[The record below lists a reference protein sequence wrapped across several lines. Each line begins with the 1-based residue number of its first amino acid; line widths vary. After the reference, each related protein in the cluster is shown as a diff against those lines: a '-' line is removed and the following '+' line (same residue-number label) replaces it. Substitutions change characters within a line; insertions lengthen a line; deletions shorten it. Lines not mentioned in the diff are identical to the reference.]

1 MCLSPSGWLSI
12 ELSAGRC
19 PLLGC
24 GSKEVRT
31 LSTRIR
37 SAHLGFTVYEKGIV
51 MTMIGID
58 PHKATHTAVAIDDDE
73 NVIDEFTL
81 EAADDQ
87 VERLCDWAAGYE
99 KREWAVESANGLGY
113 LVARQLVACGET
125 VFDVPPVLAS
135 RVRLLGS
142 GKSQKNDPN
151 DARSIAIAAL
161 RSDRLATVRR
171 DDHVVVL
178 RLLVKR
184 HRDMARLRNKH
195 CSRLHALL
203 IELEAGGIGVKINAS
218 NASGLLDRIS
228 VTDETTRCRIL
239 IAREVVEDITRIDDA
254 LKASKKRI
262 ADAVA
267 ASGTSLTNI
276 VGVGPIGAATIIG
289 YTKDVTRFPTKGH
302 YATYN
307 ATAPIEVSS
316 AGNTRHRL
324 NLRGNRILNHAIH
337 IAAVTQLRHDTTG
350 RVYFDKKIAE
360 GKTPKE
366 AIRALKRRISD
377 AVYRALVVDAARPAA
392 N

>member
-1 MCLSPSGWLSI
+1 
-12 ELSAGRC
+12 
-19 PLLGC
+19 
-24 GSKEVRT
+24 
-31 LSTRIR
+31 
-37 SAHLGFTVYEKGIV
+37 

-58 PHKATHTAVAIDDDE
+58 PHKATHTAVAVDDDE
-73 NVIDEFTL
+73 HVIDEFTL
-81 EAADDQ
+81 EASNSQA
-87 VERLCDWAAGYE
+87 ERLCDWASGFT

-113 LVARQLVACGET
+113 LIARQLVAAGET

-135 RVRLLGS
+135 RVRLMGS
-142 GKSQKNDPN
+142 GRSQKNDPN

-161 RSDRLATVRR
+161 RSDRLGVVEP

-203 IELEAGGIGVKINAS
+203 IELEAGGIGTKINAR
-218 NASGLLDRIS
+218 NASELLDWIT

-239 IAREVVEDITRIDDA
+239 IAREVVDDITRIDQT

-262 ADAVA
+262 AEAVQ
-267 ASGTSLTNI
+267 ASGTSVTDI

-289 YTKDVTRFPTKGH
+289 YTKDITRFPTKGH

-307 ATAPIEVSS
+307 ATAPIEASS
-316 AGNTRHRL
+316 GGHTRHRL

-337 IAAVTQLRHDTTG
+337 IAAVTQLRHDTIG
-350 RVYFDKKIAE
+350 RVYYQKKIAE

-377 AVYRALVVDAARPAA
+377 AIYKSLVADTATTTTI
-392 N
+392 

>member
-1 MCLSPSGWLSI
+1 
-12 ELSAGRC
+12 
-19 PLLGC
+19 
-24 GSKEVRT
+24 
-31 LSTRIR
+31 
-37 SAHLGFTVYEKGIV
+37 

-58 PHKATHTAVAIDDDE
+58 PHKATHTAVAVDDDE

-81 EAADDQ
+81 EASHDQ
-87 VERLCDWAAGYE
+87 AERLTGWADGLG

-113 LVARQLVACGET
+113 LIARQLVAAGET

-135 RVRLLGS
+135 RVRLMGS
-142 GKSQKNDPN
+142 GRSQKNDPN

-161 RSDRLATVRR
+161 RSHRLVVVEP
-171 DDHVVVL
+171 DDHVTVL

-203 IELEAGGIGVKINAS
+203 LELEAGGIGVKISVA

-228 VTDETTRCRIL
+228 VTDEATRYRVL
-239 IAREVVEDITRIDDA
+239 VAREVVDDIARLDER

-262 ADAVA
+262 TQAVT
-267 ASGTSLTNI
+267 ASGTSVTDI

-289 YTKDVTRFPTKGH
+289 YTKNITRFPTKGH

-337 IAAVTQLRHDTTG
+337 IAAVTQLRHDTNG
-350 RVYFDKKIAE
+350 RTYYDKKIAE

-377 AVYRALVVDAARPAA
+377 AVYRRLIADS
-392 N
+392 NN

>member
-1 MCLSPSGWLSI
+1 
-12 ELSAGRC
+12 
-19 PLLGC
+19 
-24 GSKEVRT
+24 
-31 LSTRIR
+31 
-37 SAHLGFTVYEKGIV
+37 

-58 PHKATHTAVAIDDDE
+58 PHKATHTAVAVDDDE

-81 EAADDQ
+81 EASSSQ
-87 VERLCDWAAGYE
+87 VERLTGWAEGLG
-99 KREWAVESANGLGY
+99 KRKWAVESANGLGY
-113 LVARQLVACGET
+113 LIARQLVAAGET

-135 RVRLLGS
+135 RVRLMGS

-161 RSDRLATVRR
+161 RSHRLAVVEP
-171 DDHVVVL
+171 DDHVTVL
-178 RLLVKR
+178 RLLAKR

-203 IELEAGGIGVKINAS
+203 IELEAGGIEGK
-218 NASGLLDRIS
+218 IS
-228 VTDETTRCRIL
+228 VTNASRLLDSVTAVDETARYRVL
-239 IAREVVEDITRIDDA
+239 VAREVVDDIARLDA
-254 LKASKKRI
+254 TLKASKKRI
-262 ADAVA
+262 ATAVA
-267 ASGTSLTNI
+267 ASGTSVTDI

-289 YTKDVTRFPTKGH
+289 YTKDVTRFPTRGH

-337 IAAVTQLRHDTTG
+337 IAAVTQLRHDTIG
-350 RVYFDKKIAE
+350 RTYYDKKIAE

-377 AVYRALVVDAARPAA
+377 AVYQRLIADA
-392 N
+392 NNQ

>member
-1 MCLSPSGWLSI
+1 
-12 ELSAGRC
+12 
-19 PLLGC
+19 
-24 GSKEVRT
+24 
-31 LSTRIR
+31 
-37 SAHLGFTVYEKGIV
+37 

-58 PHKATHTAVAIDDDE
+58 PHKATHTAVAVDDDE
-73 NVIDEFTL
+73 NVVDEFTL
-81 EAADDQ
+81 ETSSSQ
-87 VERLCDWAAGYE
+87 VERLTGWAEGFT

-113 LVARQLVACGET
+113 LIGQQLVAVGET

-142 GKSQKNDPN
+142 GRSQKNDPN

-161 RSDRLATVRR
+161 RSDRLRVVEP

-203 IELEAGGIGVKINAS
+203 LELEAGGIGVKISVA
-218 NASGLLDRIS
+218 NASGLLDAI
-228 VTDETTRCRIL
+228 TTGDETTRYRVL
-239 IAREVVEDITRIDDA
+239 IGREVVDDIAQLDA
-254 LKASKKRI
+254 TLKASKKRI
-262 ADAVA
+262 STAVA
-267 ASGTSLTNI
+267 ASSTSLTNI

-289 YTKDVTRFPTKGH
+289 YTKDVTRFPTRGH

-337 IAAVTQLRHDTTG
+337 IAAVTQLRHDTNG
-350 RVYFDKKIAE
+350 RTYYDKKIAE

-377 AVYRALVVDAARPAA
+377 AVYKNLIADVAKTT

>member
-1 MCLSPSGWLSI
+1 
-12 ELSAGRC
+12 
-19 PLLGC
+19 
-24 GSKEVRT
+24 
-31 LSTRIR
+31 
-37 SAHLGFTVYEKGIV
+37 

-58 PHKATHTAVAIDDDE
+58 PHKATHTAVAVDEDE
-73 NVIDEFTL
+73 NVVDELTL
-81 EAADDQ
+81 DVSSSQA
-87 VERLCDWAAGYE
+87 ERLTGWAEGFG
-99 KREWAVESANGLGY
+99 KCEWAVESANGLGY
-113 LVARQLVACGET
+113 LIGQQLVACGET

-142 GKSQKNDPN
+142 GRSQKNDPN

-161 RSDRLATVRR
+161 RSDRLTTVQP

-203 IELEAGGIGVKINAS
+203 LEVEAGGIGVKIS
-218 NASGLLDRIS
+218 VTNASGLLDSI
-228 VTDETTRCRIL
+228 TTGDEATRYRVL
-239 IAREVVEDITRIDDA
+239 IAREVVDDIARLDA
-254 LKASKKRI
+254 TLRASKKRI
-262 ADAVA
+262 ATAVA

-276 VGVGPIGAATIIG
+276 VGIGPIGAATIIG
-289 YTKDVTRFPTKGH
+289 YTKDVTRFPTRGH

-337 IAAVTQLRHDTTG
+337 IAAVTQLRHDTNG
-350 RVYFDKKIAE
+350 RIYYDKKIAE

-377 AVYRALVVDAARPAA
+377 AVYKSLIADTRRTATH
-392 N
+392 

>member
-1 MCLSPSGWLSI
+1 M
-12 ELSAGRC
+12 A
-19 PLLGC
+19 
-24 GSKEVRT
+24 
-31 LSTRIR
+31 
-37 SAHLGFTVYEKGIV
+37 
-51 MTMIGID
+51 MIGID

-87 VERLCDWAAGYE
+87 VERLTGWAEGFT

-113 LVARQLVACGET
+113 LISQQLVAAGET

-135 RVRLLGS
+135 RVRLMGS

-161 RSDRLATVRR
+161 RSDRLRVVEP

-203 IELEAGGIGVKINAS
+203 LELEAGGIEGKISVGHAS
-218 NASGLLDRIS
+218 RLLDS
-228 VTDETTRCRIL
+228 VTAADETARYRIL
-239 IAREVVEDITRIDDA
+239 IAREVVDDVA
-254 LKASKKRI
+254 RLDATLKASKKRI
-262 ADAVA
+262 AAAVT
-267 ASGTSLTNI
+267 ASGTSVTDI

-289 YTKDVTRFPTKGH
+289 YTRDVTRFPTKGH

-316 AGNTRHRL
+316 GGNTRHRL

-337 IAAVTQLRHDTTG
+337 IAAVTQLRHDTNG
-350 RVYFDKKIAE
+350 RIYFDKKIAE

>member
-1 MCLSPSGWLSI
+1 
-12 ELSAGRC
+12 
-19 PLLGC
+19 
-24 GSKEVRT
+24 
-31 LSTRIR
+31 
-37 SAHLGFTVYEKGIV
+37 
-51 MTMIGID
+51 MIGID
-58 PHKATHTAVAIDDDE
+58 PHKATHTAVAVDDDE
-73 NVIDEFTL
+73 NVIGEFTL

-87 VERLCDWAAGYE
+87 AERLCDWAEGFG

-113 LVARQLVACGET
+113 LISRQLVAGGET

-135 RVRLLGS
+135 RVRLMGS

-161 RSDRLATVRR
+161 RSDRLRVVEP

-184 HRDMARLRNKH
+184 HRDMARLRNKQ

-203 IELEAGGIGVKINAS
+203 IELEAGGIEGKISAGNAS
-218 NASGLLDRIS
+218 ELLDRITI
-228 VTDETTRCRIL
+228 TDEAARYRIL
-239 IAREVVEDITRIDDA
+239 VAREVVDDIAKLDQT

-262 ADAVA
+262 AVAVI
-267 ASGTSLTNI
+267 ASGTSLTDI
-276 VGVGPIGAATIIG
+276 VGIGPIGAATIIG
-289 YTKDVTRFPTKGH
+289 YTKDITRFPTKGH

-316 AGNTRHRL
+316 AGNTKHRL

-337 IAAVTQLRHDTTG
+337 IAAVTQLRHDTNG
-350 RVYFDKKIAE
+350 RIYYQKKIAE

-377 AVYRALVVDAARPAA
+377 AIYRALIADTQRTPTS
-392 N
+392 

>member
-1 MCLSPSGWLSI
+1 
-12 ELSAGRC
+12 
-19 PLLGC
+19 
-24 GSKEVRT
+24 
-31 LSTRIR
+31 
-37 SAHLGFTVYEKGIV
+37 
-51 MTMIGID
+51 MIGID
-58 PHKATHTAVAIDDDE
+58 PHKATHTAVAVDDDE

-81 EAADDQ
+81 EASNDQ
-87 VERLCDWAAGYE
+87 VERLCDWASGFT
-99 KREWAVESANGLGY
+99 KREWAVEPANGLGY
-113 LVARQLVACGET
+113 LIARQLVVTGET

-135 RVRLLGS
+135 RIRLLGS

-161 RSDRLATVRR
+161 RSDRLATVHR

-184 HRDMARLRNKH
+184 HRDMARLRNKQ

-203 IELEAGGIGVKINAS
+203 LELEAGGIGVKIS
-218 NASGLLDRIS
+218 VTNASGLLDRID
-228 VTDETTRCRIL
+228 VIDEASRYRIL
-239 IAREVVEDITRIDDA
+239 VAREVVDDIARLDQS

-262 ADAVA
+262 VVAVT
-267 ASGTSLTNI
+267 ASGTSLTGI

-289 YTKDVTRFPTKGH
+289 YTNDITRFPTKGH

-337 IAAVTQLRHDTTG
+337 IAAVTQLRHDTNG
-350 RVYFDKKIAE
+350 RIYFDKKIAE

-377 AVYRALVVDAARPAA
+377 AVYRRLVADT
-392 N
+392 NNQ

>member
-1 MCLSPSGWLSI
+1 VL
-12 ELSAGRC
+12 
-19 PLLGC
+19 
-24 GSKEVRT
+24 V
-31 LSTRIR
+31 
-37 SAHLGFTVYEKGIV
+37 
-51 MTMIGID
+51 MIGID
-58 PHKATHTAVAIDDDE
+58 PHKATHTAVAVDDDE
-73 NVIDEFTL
+73 KVIGEFTFSSSNTQ
-81 EAADDQ
+81 A
-87 VERLCDWAAGYE
+87 ERLTDWAEGFT

-113 LVARQLVACGET
+113 LIGQQLVGCGET

-161 RSDRLATVRR
+161 RSDRLGVVEP

-184 HRDMARLRNKH
+184 HRDMARLRAKH

-203 IELEAGGIGVKINAS
+203 LELEAGGIGVKISVS
-218 NASGLLDRIS
+218 NASRLLDSID
-228 VTDETTRCRIL
+228 VGVEATRYRVMIG
-239 IAREVVEDITRIDDA
+239 REVVDDIARLDTT

-262 ADAVA
+262 AVAVS
-267 ASGTSLTNI
+267 ASGTSLTDI
-276 VGVGPIGAATIIG
+276 VGVGPVGAATIIG
-289 YTKDVTRFPTKGH
+289 YTKNVSRFPTRGH

-316 AGNTRHRL
+316 AANTRHRL
-324 NLRGNRILNHAIH
+324 NPRGNRVLNHAIH

-350 RVYFDKKIAE
+350 RIYYRKKIGE

-377 AVYRALVVDAARPAA
+377 AVYKILIADAAATT

>member
-1 MCLSPSGWLSI
+1 
-12 ELSAGRC
+12 
-19 PLLGC
+19 
-24 GSKEVRT
+24 
-31 LSTRIR
+31 
-37 SAHLGFTVYEKGIV
+37 
-51 MTMIGID
+51 MIG
-58 PHKATHTAVAIDDDE
+58 
-73 NVIDEFTL
+73 EFTL
-81 EAADDQ
+81 RASKAQ
-87 VERLCDWAAGYE
+87 VERLTGWAEGFD

-113 LVARQLVACGET
+113 LIGQQLVGCGET

-151 DARSIAIAAL
+151 DARSVAIAAL
-161 RSDRLATVRR
+161 RSGRLRTVQL

-184 HRDMARLRNKH
+184 HRDMAKLRNKH

-203 IELEAGGIGVKINAS
+203 LELEAGGIGVKISVGNAS
-218 NASGLLDRIS
+218 RLLDSID
-228 VTDETTRCRIL
+228 VAVETTRYRVL
-239 IAREVVEDITRIDDA
+239 IGREVVDDIARLDQS

-262 ADAVA
+262 ATAVS
-267 ASGTSLTNI
+267 ASTTSLTNI
-276 VGVGPIGAATIIG
+276 VGVGPVGAATIIG
-289 YTKDVTRFPTKGH
+289 YTKNIARFPTKGH

-307 ATAPIEVSS
+307 ANAPIEVSS

-337 IAAVTQLRHDTTG
+337 IAAVTQLRHDTNG
-350 RVYFDKKIAE
+350 RIYYDRKIAE

-377 AVYRALVVDAARPAA
+377 AVYKRLVADARQHQTG
-392 N
+392 

>member
-1 MCLSPSGWLSI
+1 
-12 ELSAGRC
+12 
-19 PLLGC
+19 
-24 GSKEVRT
+24 
-31 LSTRIR
+31 
-37 SAHLGFTVYEKGIV
+37 
-51 MTMIGID
+51 MIGID

-73 NVIDEFTL
+73 NVIGEFTL
-81 EAADDQ
+81 EASSNQ
-87 VERLCDWAAGYE
+87 VERLTGWADRFT

-113 LVARQLVACGET
+113 LIARQLVAAGET

-135 RVRLLGS
+135 RVRLMGS

-161 RSDRLATVRR
+161 RSDRLAVVEP
-171 DDHVVVL
+171 DDHVTVL

-203 IELEAGGIGVKINAS
+203 IELEAGGIGVKISAS
-218 NASGLLDRIS
+218 NASELLDRIG
-228 VTDETTRCRIL
+228 VTDETSRYRIM
-239 IAREVVEDITRIDDA
+239 IAREVVDDIARLDA
-254 LKASKKRI
+254 TLRASKKRI
-262 ADAVA
+262 AVAVT
-267 ASGTSLTNI
+267 ASGTTLTDI
-276 VGVGPIGAATIIG
+276 YGVGPIGAATIIG

-337 IAAVTQLRHDTTG
+337 IAAVTQLRHDTIG

>member
-1 MCLSPSGWLSI
+1 
-12 ELSAGRC
+12 
-19 PLLGC
+19 
-24 GSKEVRT
+24 
-31 LSTRIR
+31 
-37 SAHLGFTVYEKGIV
+37 

-58 PHKATHTAVAIDDDE
+58 PHKATHTAVAVDDDE
-73 NVIDEFTL
+73 NVIGEFTL
-81 EAADDQ
+81 EASNNQ
-87 VERLCDWAAGYE
+87 VERLCDWAEGLG

-113 LVARQLVACGET
+113 LIGRQLVTAGET

-142 GKSQKNDPN
+142 GRSQKNDPN

-161 RSDRLATVRR
+161 RSERLGIVKP
-171 DDHVVVL
+171 DDHVTVL

-203 IELEAGGIGVKINAS
+203 LEVEAGGIGGKISVTNAS
-218 NASGLLDRIS
+218 ELLDRLG
-228 VTDETTRCRIL
+228 VTDEVTRYRIL
-239 IAREVVEDITRIDDA
+239 VAREVINDIARLDQT
-254 LKASKKRI
+254 LKASKQRI
-262 ADAVA
+262 AVAVQ

-289 YTKDVTRFPTKGH
+289 YTKDVTRFPTRGH

-324 NLRGNRILNHAIH
+324 NPRGNRILNHAIH
-337 IAAVTQLRHDTTG
+337 IAAVTQLRHDTNG
-350 RVYFDKKIAE
+350 RAYFDKKIAE

-377 AVYRALVVDAARPAA
+377 AVYRQLQHDAAS

>member
-1 MCLSPSGWLSI
+1 
-12 ELSAGRC
+12 
-19 PLLGC
+19 
-24 GSKEVRT
+24 
-31 LSTRIR
+31 
-37 SAHLGFTVYEKGIV
+37 

-81 EAADDQ
+81 EASNGQA
-87 VERLCDWAAGYE
+87 ERLCDWAAGYG

-113 LVARQLVACGET
+113 LVARQLVAAGET

-135 RVRLLGS
+135 RVRLMGS
-142 GKSQKNDPN
+142 GRSQKNDPN
-151 DARSIAIAAL
+151 DARAIAIAAL
-161 RSDRLATVRR
+161 RSDRLTVVEP

-203 IELEAGGIGVKINAS
+203 LEVEAGGIGVKISATNAS
-218 NASGLLDRIS
+218 RLLDSINIG
-228 VTDETTRCRIL
+228 DEATRYRTL
-239 IAREVVEDITRIDDA
+239 IAREVVDDIAHLDEK

-262 ADAVA
+262 SVAVQ
-267 ASGTSLTNI
+267 ASGTSVTDI
-276 VGVGPIGAATIIG
+276 VGIGPIGAATIIG
-289 YTKDVTRFPTKGH
+289 YTKNITRFPTKGH

-337 IAAVTQLRHDTTG
+337 IAAVTQLRHDTNG
-350 RVYFDKKIAE
+350 RAYFDKKIAE

-366 AIRALKRRISD
+366 TIRALKRRISD
-377 AVYRALVVDAARPAA
+377 AVYKSLTNDATRTTS
-392 N
+392 